1 MMKRTIPILLQLQI
15 LAGLGFAGSADGQI
29 EKILSQYS
37 KIHSSLAEDSTEG
50 VDAAAKSIQELASL
64 LKSADPA
71 SEKLGEDIARAA
83 QSIQGE
89 NLEQTR
95 LEFFELS
102 KPLLVYLN
110 TYYSGKETYYRF
122 YCDMAKKGWVQS
134 EKEIRNPYYGSSML
148 TCGELI
154 K

>member
-1 MMKRTIPILLQLQI
+1 MMKRVIPSLLVFFA
-15 LAGLGFAGSADGQI
+15 LAGLVIAGSADGQI
-29 EKILSQYS
+29 DKILSQYA
-37 KIHSSLAEDSTEG
+37 KIHSSLAKDSTEG
-50 VDAAAKSIQELASL
+50 VDAAAKSIQELASQ
-64 LKSADPA
+64 LKSVDPA
-71 SEKLGEDIARAA
+71 SAKLGEDIARAA

-89 NLEQTR
+89 DLEQAR
-95 LEFFELS
+95 LKFFELS

-110 TYYSGKETYYRF
+110 TSYSGDATYYRY

-134 EKEIRNPYYGSSML
+134 EKGIRNPYYGSSML